1 MGFTV
6 NPISPV
12 LGAEITGLDLTG
24 PLGGNVIG
32 DIRQSWLEA
41 GGLLVI
47 RDQSLSTEQHI
58 EFSSRFGPLF
68 GAPGET
74 PLQDTVSRY
83 LHPDHPEIYRVS
95 NQTEN
100 GEPQGTPM
108 GRAGAGT
115 YWHSDVSFKP
125 RPAAAS
131 ILNAIEIPASGGDT
145 LFCNMAAAYDALSDA
160 MKDMTAPLRAHHD
173 FAQTAATQFAKPIVV
188 DDDLKGANRA
198 VHPVVRTHAETGR
211 KSLFINPGMTT
222 GLENFDAE
230 ESAALLGL
238 LFRHATRPEF
248 CTRHHYAR
256 GDVVMWDNRSLMHY
270 AVDDYGDQPRY
281 MERTTG
287 IGEAPV

>member
-12 LGAEITGLDLTG
+12 LGAEVTGLDLAEPPG
-24 PLGGNVIG
+24 DNLIG

-47 RDQSLSTEQHI
+47 RNQTLTTEQHI
-58 EFSSRFGPLF
+58 EFSSHFGPLF

-100 GEPQGTPM
+100 GEPT

-115 YWHSDVSFKP
+115 DWHSDVSFKP

-131 ILNAIEIPASGGDT
+131 ILHAIEVPASGGDT
-145 LFCNMAAAYDALSDA
+145 LFCNLAAAYDALSGA
-160 MKDMTAPLRAHHD
+160 MKEMISTLRAHHD

-188 DDDLKGANRA
+188 GDDLKGANRA
-198 VHPVVRTHAETGR
+198 VHPVVRTHAETER
-211 KSLFINPGMTT
+211 KSLYVNPGMTT
-222 GLENFDAE
+222 ELENFE
-230 ESAALLGL
+230 PKESAALLGI

-248 CTRHHYAR
+248 CYRHRYAQ

-281 MERTTG
+281 MERTTV
-287 IGEAPV
+287 IGEVPE